1 MLGSRGTETG
11 QKLFDKVDSKSPFS
25 FYMTDYWKPYE
36 EMIPEDRHYQ
46 SKEETY
52 TVEGYNSILRHFLAI
67 LRQKSK
73 CYSKSVEMLKY
84 SLLLLMEKRNNNIP
98 ILN

>member
-11 QKLFDKVDSKSPFS
+11 QKLFNKVDSKSPFS
-25 FYMTDYWKPYE
+25 FYMTDYWKPYQ

-46 SKEETY
+46 SKEETDAF
-52 TVEGYNSILRHFLAI
+52 EGYNSILQHFLAR

-84 SLLLLMEKRNNNIP
+84 SLLLLMEKQNHKLS